1 MVGDDGESASI
12 LIIFLHQREVHSG
25 QRAKVVKASASLLQ
39 ARYRTAHE
47 RFCPFCPRL
56 HTQRPLG
63 KIVRASR
70 TMAQSKDNIH
80 AAVKVDDRK
89 EVKRI
94 LEQRK
99 DSVNKKDATDQTPLH
114 VAAMEGH
121 IDTMCLLLKKNAHV
135 NSQDK
140 NSWTPLHCAAF
151 SNHLQ
156 AMEILLDQ
164 GADVNIKNN
173 EGSAA
178 IHYLVRLKVNKE
190 DKSLFNAVLEKFVE
204 KKVDLNLQNVH
215 GYSPLHQACFRQR
228 KWNAKRLLFYKAN
241 INIKTK

>member
-1 MVGDDGESASI
+1 MS
-12 LIIFLHQREVHSG
+12 Q
-25 QRAKVVKASASLLQ
+25 
-39 ARYRTAHE
+39 T
-47 RFCPFCPRL
+47 
-56 HTQRPLG
+56 
-63 KIVRASR
+63 
-70 TMAQSKDNIH
+70 KDNIH

-94 LEQRK
+94 LEQ
-99 DSVNKKDATDQTPLH
+99 KKDAVNKRDATEQTPLH

-121 IDTMCLLLKKNAHV
+121 IDTMCLLLKKNANV
-135 NSQDK
+135 NSMDK
-140 NSWTPLHCAAF
+140 NCWTPLHCAAF

-164 GADVNIKNN
+164 GSDVNIANN
-173 EGSAA
+173 EGSTPL
-178 IHYLVRLKVNKE
+178 HYLVRQKVLKE
-190 DKSLFNAVLEKFVE
+190 DKSLFNAVLEKMIE
-204 KKVDLNLQNVH
+204 KKVDVNMQNVH